1 MQLHIV
7 HRTTYE
13 IARHLSIDDD
23 NAYFASIRKRWGE
36 ALREV
41 SYSCRSR
48 TGCAAGSTPEPVPR
62 DRAKQTVPQVR
73 RPSPRAAAKLPGP
86 ARAGSR
92 SPD

>member
-41 SYSCRSR
+41 FVQLA
-48 TGCAAGSTPEPVPR
+48 GAGLAAQP
-62 DRAKQTVPQVR
+62 AAHLN
-73 RPSPRAAAKLPGP
+73 PSPATAPSRRAASQAAES
-86 ARAGSR
+86 ARRGEAARTCACRLSIA
-92 SPD
+92 